1 MVLLLRKLYM
11 LILYQGSRG
20 GPLFLGE
27 GGGSNFSQEGW
38 GVRMLISIETHI
50 TCDFLGG
57 GGPDPLSPSGSARG
71 NVVIKGQYLSQSRFL
86 P

>member
-1 MVLLLRKLYM
+1 MVLLLRKLC
-11 LILYQGSRG
+11 LYCTKDPGGSTI
-20 GPLFLGE
+20 PPEE

-57 GGPDPLSPSGSARG
+57 VRTPYPPLDPHMG
-71 NVVIKGQYLSQSRFL
+71 NVVIKGQYLSQSRF
-86 P
+86 